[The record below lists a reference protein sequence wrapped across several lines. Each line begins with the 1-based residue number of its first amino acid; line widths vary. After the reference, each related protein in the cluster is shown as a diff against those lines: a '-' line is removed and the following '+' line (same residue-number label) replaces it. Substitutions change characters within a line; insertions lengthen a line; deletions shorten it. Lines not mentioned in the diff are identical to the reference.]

1 MKTFN
6 RFNIFFVIFILF
18 HSIGYS
24 YIDPGSL
31 SAIWQFLAAIL
42 LGLATTYVYVK
53 TKIGSFINRFF
64 KSNSKK
70 DNSDETGEDENN
82 K

>member
-1 MKTFN
+1 MKFKY
-6 RFNIFFVIFILF
+6 FLLFFIITPELGFC
-18 HSIGYS
+18 

-42 LGLATTYVYVK
+42 IGLLSG
-53 TKIGSFINRFF
+53 ISFIRAKIIEIFNFIF
-64 KSNSKK
+64 KKRQKK
-70 DNSDETGEDENN
+70 